1 MNYHLGECE
10 IVEFLSLL
18 FSNQLNCAAMRKF
31 LDFGNGYPEIRKE
44 VEKMRTNSDALIEEG
59 REEGREEGVKLGDRW
74 RMVTLVCKKMKKNKE
89 LEEIAEDLEE
99 EVEALQPIYRAAER
113 FAPEYDPKLVFDEIE
128 RGRSKEICDSTAFTY
143 LKD

>member
-59 REEGREEGVKLGDRW
+59 REEGREE
-74 RMVTLVCKKMKKNKE
+74 MVLLFITNKKKKGLSTSVI
-89 LEEIAEDLEE
+89 LEEVIENFGLSGEQAF
-99 EVEALQPIYRAAER
+99 R
-113 FAPEYDPKLVFDEIE
+113 LVNSREQ
-128 RGRSKEICDSTAFTY
+128 
-143 LKD
+143 